1 MSAEDKKR
9 LPIYYVI
16 EKELEKMIEKL
27 EPNDRL
33 PTEKQLGKD
42 FSVSRKTIRTAM
54 FNLVRKGLIYRKAG
68 KGTFVS
74 PPKTVYLANILKGFT
89 QEMEELGY
97 DYSSDVIEQ
106 KLAIPD
112 KIVQGFFKISEDQPI
127 FFLSRV
133 RYMDEIPVAY
143 QEAYINTS
151 IDYRLEKLLS
161 IDFSGKTSLYREL
174 AKIGIIPDHGEEE
187 VNVVRTSKF
196 ISKLLKQPSNACT
209 LSRTMKTC
217 DAEDRPLEHVSSYYR
232 GDRYTFK
239 FTLNRETK

>member
-1 MSAEDKKR
+1 MNKEGKKR
-9 LPIYYVI
+9 FPIYYMI

-33 PTEKQLGKD
+33 PTEKQLTKD
-42 FSVSRKTIRTAM
+42 YSVSRKTIRTALL
-54 FNLVRKGLIYRKAG
+54 NLVRKGLIYRKPG

-74 PPKTVYLANILKGFT
+74 PPKKVYHANILKGFT
-89 QEMEELGY
+89 QEMEELGH
-97 DYSSDVIEQ
+97 DYNSDVLQQELI
-106 KLAIPD
+106 IPD
-112 KIVQGFFKISEDQPI
+112 RAVIDFFKIPKNQPV

-143 QEAYINTS
+143 QEAYINSS
-151 IDYRLEKLLS
+151 IDTRLKKLLT
-161 IDFSGKTSLYREL
+161 IDFSGKTSLYYGL
-174 AKIGIIPDHGEEE
+174 ADTGIIPDHGEEE

-196 ISKLLKQPSNACT
+196 ISKLLKQPASACT
-209 LSRTMKTC
+209 LSRVLKTC
-217 DAEDRPLEHVSSYYR
+217 DVEDRPLEYIRSYYR